1 MHFTATHFQC
11 VYHFPEEAFTDRQ
24 DHVLIGESPE
34 ASGCHRKVYSYKV
47 TLWERL
53 LNSISKIDILKAT
66 SDHDRGK
73 ALRGTLIELLV
84 TEDPGIHSEPS
95 TS

>member
-1 MHFTATHFQC
+1 
-11 VYHFPEEAFTDRQ
+11 
-24 DHVLIGESPE
+24 
-34 ASGCHRKVYSYKV
+34 V

-53 LNSISKIDILKAT
+53 LKAISEVIEHYFSNILKAT
-66 SDHDRGK
+66 SDNDRGK